1 MWKIKNASRAKK
13 LNTSQYLSRLN
24 VRRII
29 ILLQTLVIINMK
41 SCSIIR
47 KLVSF
52 WSYIYNCDRHF
63 SWNMWSKPLKKH
75 SNRKKA
81 VLNLC
86 GVMIYNIVDGLS
98 KLLCDPLPYLKTKK
112 TIWSQHMRSGE
123 RQPCTIWNWFVIDVV
138 LQCHSFIFWMFELL
152 IWIIK
157 NIKWRKVNEK
167 SCTARPII
175 FVEDSVDSRPFVLQ
189 FAKKFLSNYYSLSF
203 KERNVLV
210 LILCCY
216 LYYYLP

>member
-1 MWKIKNASRAKK
+1 
-13 LNTSQYLSRLN
+13 
-24 VRRII
+24 
-29 ILLQTLVIINMK
+29 
-41 SCSIIR
+41 
-47 KLVSF
+47 
-52 WSYIYNCDRHF
+52 
-63 SWNMWSKPLKKH
+63 
-75 SNRKKA
+75 
-81 VLNLC
+81 
-86 GVMIYNIVDGLS
+86 MIYNIVDGLS

-112 TIWSQHMRSGE
+112 NDLTTTCAKRETTTVHYLKLICDR
-123 RQPCTIWNWFVIDVV
+123 RCTTMSFVYF
-138 LQCHSFIFWMFELL
+138 LMFELL

-157 NIKWRKVNEK
+157 DIEWRKVNEK

>member
-1 MWKIKNASRAKK
+1 
-13 LNTSQYLSRLN
+13 
-24 VRRII
+24 
-29 ILLQTLVIINMK
+29 
-41 SCSIIR
+41 
-47 KLVSF
+47 
-52 WSYIYNCDRHF
+52 
-63 SWNMWSKPLKKH
+63 
-75 SNRKKA
+75 
-81 VLNLC
+81 
-86 GVMIYNIVDGLS
+86 MIYNIVDGLS

-112 TIWSQHMRSGE
+112 NDLITTYAKRGTTTVHYLKLICDR
-123 RQPCTIWNWFVIDVV
+123 RCTTMSFVYF
-138 LQCHSFIFWMFELL
+138 LMFELL

-157 NIKWRKVNEK
+157 DIEWRKVNEK
-167 SCTARPII
+167 SCTTRPII

>member
-1 MWKIKNASRAKK
+1 
-13 LNTSQYLSRLN
+13 
-24 VRRII
+24 
-29 ILLQTLVIINMK
+29 MK

-47 KLVSF
+47 KFVSF
-52 WSYIYNCDRHF
+52 WSYINNCDRNF
-63 SWNMWSKPLKKH
+63 SWKMCSKPLKKH

-81 VLNLC
+81 VWNLC

-112 TIWSQHMRSGE
+112 NDLITTYAKRGTTTVHYLKLICDR
-123 RQPCTIWNWFVIDVV
+123 RCTTMSFVYFFKC
-138 LQCHSFIFWMFELL
+138 LRLL

-157 NIKWRKVNEK
+157 DIEWRKVNEK